1 MHSLGIYR
9 TGCEFGSRCAHRHER
24 PDGEPPENKLGAAPD
39 SATKVAVNTTGAVP
53 ETNGGQQVLKELQMA
68 DVKDRGFSLV
78 PNKTTWW
85 IKNNKTWLQ
94 PANDGES
101 LCQNCEEGHSHITK
115 CSDGGC
121 HSKLTHEM
129 ACALA
134 TSAVETAQPFTWLPY
149 ETQTRQA
156 NSLSVLVT
164 GTRNKDTRRVEIKL
178 PATRAEA
185 AGGRF
190 CYTINAKS
198 MADACL
204 YDSD

>member
-1 MHSLGIYR
+1 
-9 TGCEFGSRCAHRHER
+9 
-24 PDGEPPENKLGAAPD
+24 
-39 SATKVAVNTTGAVP
+39 
-53 ETNGGQQVLKELQMA
+53 
-68 DVKDRGFSLV
+68 
-78 PNKTTWW
+78 
-85 IKNNKTWLQ
+85 
-94 PANDGES
+94 
-101 LCQNCEEGHSHITK
+101 
-115 CSDGGC
+115 
-121 HSKLTHEM
+121 M

-164 GTRNKDTRRVEIKL
+164 GTRNKDTRGVEVQL

-198 MADACL
+198 MEDACL

>member
-1 MHSLGIYR
+1 
-9 TGCEFGSRCAHRHER
+9 
-24 PDGEPPENKLGAAPD
+24 
-39 SATKVAVNTTGAVP
+39 
-53 ETNGGQQVLKELQMA
+53 MA
-68 DVKDRGFSLV
+68 DVKDRGFALV
-78 PNKTTWW
+78 PNKTPWW
-85 IKNNKTWLQ
+85 IKNNKAWLQ
-94 PANDGES
+94 PANDAES
-101 LCQNCEEGHSHITK
+101 LCQTCDEGHSHIAK

-149 ETQTRQA
+149 ETQTRQS

-164 GTRNKDTRRVEIKL
+164 GTRNRDTRGMEVKL

-198 MADACL
+198 MEDACL